1 MSTELPLPSVPRP
14 HFEGGQILTDQW
26 LNRLVDWAEEANRR
40 TTRLGGWGIR
50 DGWRLGPGERSSEL
64 RIGPGVLVTPAGA
77 VVSPDEPWRVALAD
91 LIDDESNPPAA
102 GDDWTATLWLEP
114 VAAEAVTD
122 PAMTFRAPAPGMTA
136 STVATTFGL
145 VLRLRPAGERPTSP
159 FDAVEP
165 PFPEDAGTATA
176 DELRARRLAWLTAY
190 GAARRRFVDAD
201 RMPLGRLH
209 LAVEP
214 GDDGPRHVL
223 RGVVDHAD
231 RPTWGDGFDT
241 DETLVTAALVAS
253 SPAVARRRL
262 EAAGVVVAPDA
273 PAPAGGAAAWR
284 LRLRP
289 GAIARLRVDDAGR
302 LAGIDERHPNL
313 AARLDELASRLDG
326 QDERL
331 DRHWRRMD
339 DLREWAW
346 RFAILWGGVGA
357 AFVLAVVAVALTA
370 GLDDGD
376 LRLVLLVVALAVLAV
391 ATLGQRNLLR
401 LLIQRA
407 RRRRD
412 DEESAL

>member
-26 LNRLVDWAEEANRR
+26 LNRLVDWAEDADRR
-40 TTRLGGWGIR
+40 TARLGGWGIR
-50 DGWRLGPGERSSEL
+50 DGWLLGPGERPSEL
-64 RIGPGVLVTPAGA
+64 RIGAGVLVTPAGA
-77 VVSPDEPWRVALAD
+77 VVSPDEPWRVPLAD
-91 LIDDESNPPAA
+91 LIDDASNPPAA
-102 GDDWTATLWLEP
+102 GEWTATLWLEP
-114 VAAEAVTD
+114 RPAAALTD
-122 PAMTFRAPAPGMTA
+122 QHMTFRAAAPGMTA
-136 STVATTFGL
+136 STVATALGL
-145 VLRLRPAGERPTSP
+145 VLRLRPAGERPISP
-159 FDAVEP
+159 FASVEL
-165 PFPEDAGTATA
+165 PFPGEIGGATA
-176 DELRARRLAWLTAY
+176 DELRARRLEWLVAY
-190 GAARRRFVDAD
+190 AAARRRFARAN
-201 RMPLGRLH
+201 RMPVGRLR
-209 LAVEP
+209 LTVEP

-223 RGVVDHAD
+223 RDVVDHAD

-241 DETLVTAALVAS
+241 DDELLTGTLVAS

-273 PAPAGGAAAWR
+273 PAPAGGAAPWR
-284 LRLRP
+284 LRLHP

-302 LAGIDERHPNL
+302 LAGLDERHPNL

-326 QDERL
+326 QDARL

-376 LRLVLLVVALAVLAV
+376 LRLVLLVIALAVLAV

-407 RRRRD
+407 RRRRE